1 MKNLYF
7 TLLFVLIVLSIS
19 GQEIE
24 GQGPFTIIGKTTG
37 FKDSTILYLKKVE
50 EGYLQDN
57 LDSAYVINNSF
68 IFKGY
73 VTEPSQYSIHTGY
86 TGWEGYPPETFSRL
100 AFWVNNSTIYINDKS
115 GNIEFASISGSQLQ
129 ADNNDLLQ
137 KISRLYSTRDSL
149 TRIILS
155 LSPKDSVKS
164 RLLRE
169 KGRFLSKETVNA
181 EISFIKSHPRSIISI
196 YLLDIYKTNLGKE
209 VTKDIFFQLDTQ
221 IRNIANAN
229 AIKEYIGL
237 PKTPAVGD
245 KFTDIELANLNGD
258 LIKLSSLKNKYI
270 LLDFWSFG
278 CKACRVEN
286 PVLLNLYNKYK
297 HNGFEIYAVC
307 LDEKKEFWQKAVVDD
322 KINWITVSD
331 LKGPSKSEAALI
343 YNVTAIPHNYLI
355 NKKGIIIAEEI
366 RGTDLE
372 KKLEEIF
379 K

>member
-1 MKNLYF
+1 MKNLYY
-7 TLLFVLIVLSIS
+7 TILFVLTSLSIS

-37 FKDSTILYLKKVE
+37 LKDSTKLYFKKAE
-50 EGYLQDN
+50 EGNLQDN

-73 VTEPSQYSIHTGY
+73 VTKPSLYFIHTGY
-86 TGWEGYPPETFSRL
+86 TGWEGYYPETFSRL

-115 GNIEFASISGSQLQ
+115 GNLKFASISGSQLQ

-137 KISRLYSTRDSL
+137 MTNRLNSTLDSL
-149 TRIILS
+149 VRIIFT
-155 LSPKDSVKS
+155 LSPKDSVQS

-169 KGRFLSKETVNA
+169 KNRNLSKERFNA

-196 YLLDIYKTNLGKE
+196 YLLDIFKTTLGKE
-209 VTKDIFFQLDTQ
+209 VTKDIFLQMNPQ
-221 IRNIANAN
+221 IRNIANAK

-245 KFTDIELANLNGD
+245 KFTDIELTNLNGD

-270 LLDFWSFG
+270 LLDFWASWCG
-278 CKACRVEN
+278 ACRAEN

-307 LDEKKEFWQKAVVDD
+307 LDEKKESWQKTVADD

-331 LKGPSKSEAALI
+331 LKGAQKNEAALI
-343 YNVTAIPHNYLI
+343 YNVIGIPKNYLI
-355 NKKGIIIAEEI
+355 NKKGIIIAEDI
-366 RGTDLE
+366 RGEDLG

>member
-1 MKNLYF
+1 MKNLYY
-7 TLLFVLIVLSIS
+7 TVLFVFTSLSIS

-37 FKDSTILYLKKVE
+37 FKDSTILYLKKA
-50 EGYLQDN
+50 EGGSLQDN

-73 VTEPSQYSIHTGY
+73 VTEPTQYFIHTGY
-86 TGWEGYPPETFSRL
+86 TGWEGYYPETFSRL

-115 GNIEFASISGSQLQ
+115 GNIKFASISGSQLQ

-169 KGRFLSKETVNA
+169 KGRYLSKETLNA

-196 YLLDIYKTNLGKE
+196 YLLDIYKTTIGKA
-209 VTKDIFFQLDTQ
+209 TTRDIFLQMDPQ
-221 IRNIANAN
+221 IRDIANAK

-237 PKTPAVGD
+237 PKTPAIGD

-258 LIKLSSLKNKYI
+258 LMKLSSLKNKYI
-270 LLDFWSFG
+270 LLDFWSSG
-278 CKACRVEN
+278 CRACREDN
-286 PVLLNLYNKYK
+286 PGLLNLYDKYK
-297 HNGFEIYAVC
+297 HDGFEIYAVC
-307 LDEKKEFWQKAVVDD
+307 LDEKKEFWQKTVVDD

-331 LKGPSKSEAALI
+331 LKGANKSEAALI
-343 YNVTAIPHNYLI
+343 YNVIGIPKNYLI
-355 NKKGIIIAEEI
+355 NKKGVIIAEDL
-366 RGTDLE
+366 RGEDLE